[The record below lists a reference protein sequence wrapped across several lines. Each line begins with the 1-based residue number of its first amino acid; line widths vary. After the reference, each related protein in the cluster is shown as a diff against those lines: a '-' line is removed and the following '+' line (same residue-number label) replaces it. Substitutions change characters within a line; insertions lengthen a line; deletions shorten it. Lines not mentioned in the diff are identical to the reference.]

1 LVATLVFLGGSVA
14 CDGAGT
20 GALTPFKKGIL
31 MRNTLSALTLA
42 VLVLSAGHALA
53 QEPVGPK
60 TREQVRTE
68 LMEAIRTGN
77 MPANDDS
84 GRMLNEVNPS
94 AYPPKVVA
102 PCKTREQVRAE
113 LAEAQRTGNMPAN
126 DDSGCMLNEI
136 NPSAYP
142 PKPVVPCKTR
152 EQVRAELDE
161 AKRTGNMPAP
171 DESGCM
177 LKDMY
182 PDLYPK
188 R

>member
-1 LVATLVFLGGSVA
+1 
-14 CDGAGT
+14 
-20 GALTPFKKGIL
+20 

-42 VLVLSAGHALA
+42 VLALSAGLALA
-53 QEPVGPK
+53 QDPGGPK
-60 TREQVRTE
+60 TREQVRAE

-77 MPANDDS
+77 MPANDDT
-84 GRMLNEVNPS
+84 GRMLNEV
-94 AYPPKVVA
+94 
-102 PCKTREQVRAE
+102 
-113 LAEAQRTGNMPAN
+113 
-126 DDSGCMLNEI
+126 

-177 LKDMY
+177 LKDLY

>member
-1 LVATLVFLGGSVA
+1 MFNAEPRALPYDFSLVERHPEGSQAFLPLSQHPFLVIVA
-14 CDGAGT
+14 PDVGD
-20 GALTPFKKGIL
+20 PF
-31 MRNTLSALTLA
+31 
-42 VLVLSAGHALA
+42 VF
-53 QEPVGPK
+53 
-60 TREQVRTE
+60 
-68 LMEAIRTGN
+68 RTGN
-77 MPANDDS
+77 IPANDES

-94 AYPPKVVA
+94 AYPPKVEA

-113 LAEAQRTGNMPAN
+113 LAEARRTGNMMAN
-126 DDSGCMLNEI
+126 DESGCLLNEI

-177 LKDMY
+177 LRDMY